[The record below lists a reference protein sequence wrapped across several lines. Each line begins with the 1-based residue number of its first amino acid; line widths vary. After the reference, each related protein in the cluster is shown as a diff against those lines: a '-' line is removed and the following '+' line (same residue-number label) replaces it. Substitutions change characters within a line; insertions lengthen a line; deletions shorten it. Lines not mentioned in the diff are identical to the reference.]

1 MITTYEKDAD
11 WVLGGDFNAQL
22 ASQDFASLF
31 KHDMVAL
38 SAQDEGEGAFSY
50 LKRPKSL
57 IDHIFLSPNL
67 AQTYG
72 AGDFFIVAAEKTL
85 PKYLKRLSDHR
96 PVLVRLSLKPAA
108 STGTEAGE
116 ELPPELASLLARID
130 REPAGR

>member
-1 MITTYEKDAD
+1 
-11 WVLGGDFNAQL
+11 
-22 ASQDFASLF
+22 
-31 KHDMVAL
+31 MVAL

-96 PVLVRLSLKPAA
+96 PVLVRLSLKTQAPAGA
-108 STGTEAGE
+108 EAGE

-130 REPAGR
+130 REPAGS